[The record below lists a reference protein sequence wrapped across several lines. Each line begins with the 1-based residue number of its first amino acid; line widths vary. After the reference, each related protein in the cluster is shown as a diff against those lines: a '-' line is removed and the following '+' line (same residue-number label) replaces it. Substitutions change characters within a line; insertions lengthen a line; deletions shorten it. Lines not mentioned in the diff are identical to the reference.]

1 MDPPRNPESA
11 DLACKL
17 AALGWSR
24 RLIARATGL
33 NRPQIAQLLGGPG
46 PPDEEPDD
54 DTFARDRQN
63 ARRCPNCGGLVYQ
76 WPCLTCEGRARAER
90 IRAGL
95 CKRPA

>member
-1 MDPPRNPESA
+1 MDQHSDPETTE
-11 DLACKL
+11 LTCKL

-33 NRPQIAQLLGGPG
+33 DRTTIDRILGGPG

-54 DTFARDRQN
+54 DPLAAAKAR
-63 ARRCPNCGGLVYQ
+63 ATRCPGCGGLVYQ

-90 IRAGL
+90 
-95 CKRPA
+95 KRSV